1 MRTPYTKFITG
12 SDVEFLSY
20 WENKHGIAA
29 SDTKIKISAYRNKG
43 EMLAAVVNLTD
54 KNKVLEVIMPK
65 KYISVKDAV
74 SGEKVSLD
82 KVTVSAKSLRLLLF
96 NE

>member
-1 MRTPYTKFITG
+1 
-12 SDVEFLSY
+12 
-20 WENKHGIAA
+20 
-29 SDTKIKISAYRNKG
+29 
-43 EMLAAVVNLTD
+43 
-54 KNKVLEVIMPK
+54 MPE

-96 NE
+96 KE